1 MSLIN
6 NIYWWSGAARKC
18 TFRPRRPSKYA
29 GSGAGS
35 AGFRISLNQHECE
48 FRPRGVLKSGRV
60 PSGFR
65 RVPNSADQQYRE
77 FRSRGVAKSGR
88 APNGFRRVPA
98 AITINVVLNLC
109 VHMRLPAPRSLC
121 LLAPPSSSS
130 SSWGPCPFVLGRRGP
145 KIITKLGNW
154 LARRFPILVIIFR
167 WAPAE
172 ANAYI
177 YLCAGKCFPVGA

>member
-1 MSLIN
+1 MPVSLIN

-35 AGFRISLNQHECE
+35 AGFRTSLNQHECE
-48 FRPRGVLKSGRV
+48 FRPRGALKSGRV

-88 APNGFRRVPA
+88 APSGFRRVPA
-98 AITINVVLNLC
+98 AITINVVLSLC
-109 VHMRLPAPRSLC
+109 VQMRLPAPRSLC
-121 LLAPPSSSS
+121 LLAPPSSS
-130 SSWGPCPFVLGRRGP
+130 WGPTPRIFKTQEP
-145 KIITKLGNW
+145 KILTWTRTCLTQAGAGCKL
-154 LARRFPILVIIFR
+154 IFDFGSFGGSALPLR
-167 WAPAE
+167 LGAPRPK
-172 ANAYI
+172 NYN
-177 YLCAGKCFPVGA
+177 